1 VANDARLEA
10 VLCYALNNGELHNLP
25 VALAAGSVV
34 GATLQLRYDEVA
46 VVRWSMAREALSE
59 ALRRLQGVR
68 FQLALNWGALKGAS
82 AEPVE
87 PVYN

>member
-1 VANDARLEA
+1 M
-10 VLCYALNNGELHNLP
+10 LCYALNNGELHNLP
-25 VALAAGSVV
+25 VVLTAGSVV

-59 ALRRLQGVR
+59 ALPALRRLQGVR

>member
-1 VANDARLEA
+1 M
-10 VLCYALNNGELHNLP
+10 LCYALNNGELHNLP

-59 ALRRLQGVR
+59 ALRRLQDVR

-82 AEPVE
+82 AEPAE